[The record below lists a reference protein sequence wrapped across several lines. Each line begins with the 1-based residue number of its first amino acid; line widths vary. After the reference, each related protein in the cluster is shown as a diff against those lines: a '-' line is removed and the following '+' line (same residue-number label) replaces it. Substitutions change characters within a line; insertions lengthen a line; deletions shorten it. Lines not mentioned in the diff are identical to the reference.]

1 MTLVLQWFIACG
13 LLFWTSSVC
22 SYFLDVNNSVE
33 ETETYLANASSVFF
47 NLYTRQNPFEPQILK
62 VGDLESLQQSNY
74 MASLPTKMVAHG
86 YNGDPGTFNAT
97 KDEFLQRENCNFIT
111 IDWVELASGIDYPLI
126 VIRNVP
132 LAASETGAF
141 VDFLHE
147 NTGAP
152 LGSFHLIGFSLGAH
166 VVGGAGAAVVS
177 GNLPRITGLDP
188 AAPGFSINDTETR
201 LDTTDADFV
210 DVIHTNSGPIYL
222 GDVSMEEAI
231 GHVDFYP
238 NGGQK
243 QPGCLLAETR
253 DGETRGCDHSR
264 SVLFF
269 DESINSEIGFWGV
282 QCNSFE
288 EFQAGLCDG
297 NSAALMG
304 EPTPVTTRGIYYLV
318 TNDVEPFAM
327 GLL

>member
-1 MTLVLQWFIACG
+1 MALVSQWFIACA
-13 LLFWTSSVC
+13 LLLWTSSVW
-22 SYFLDVNNSVE
+22 SHFLDANNSVE

-47 NLYTRQNPFEPQILK
+47 NLYTRQNPFEPQILR
-62 VGDLESLQQSNY
+62 VGDLEALQQSNY

-86 YNGDPGTFNAT
+86 YNGDPGTFNDT

-111 IDWVELASGIDYPLI
+111 IDWVELASGIDYPSI
-126 VIRNVP
+126 VTRNVP

-141 VDFLHE
+141 VDFLYE
-147 NTGAP
+147 NTGAT

-201 LDTTDADFV
+201 LDTSDADFV
-210 DVIHTNSGPIYL
+210 DIIHTNSGPIYL

-243 QPGCLLAETR
+243 QPGCLLAEPREPGASTTWLR
-253 DGETRGCDHSR
+253 TMWNHMPWGYCEIPIRRITLPCKPLSKIGPYSTNSYRHNLLR
-264 SVLFF
+264 EFF
-269 DESINSEIGFWGV
+269 
-282 QCNSFE
+282 QE
-288 EFQAGLCDG
+288 EKKFKMKNEQ
-297 NSAALMG
+297 
-304 EPTPVTTRGIYYLV
+304 
-318 TNDVEPFAM
+318 
-327 GLL
+327 